1 MSYMQQMD
9 NTSVYSSENDHNAV
23 NNNPSYNTVNQFYAN
38 TKCPYTTG
46 PGQAVIKPVYIVPNE
61 QGTEETMF
69 VQNFL
74 PMTGSSNYYTI
85 STGYP
90 FPPLSYAPQPLET
103 KSSLSGPS
111 ATEEPEQ
118 S

>member
-1 MSYMQQMD
+1 MSYMQQLD

-23 NNNPSYNTVNQFYAN
+23 NNNPSYNTMNQFYAN

-61 QGTEETMF
+61 ENTEHIMS

-74 PMTGSSNYYTI
+74 PMSGNSNYYTI

-90 FPPLSYAPQPLET
+90 FPPLSYAPKPLVTQSSVPSTTET
-103 KSSLSGPS
+103 PS
-111 ATEEPEQ
+111 PQ
-118 S
+118 

>member
-1 MSYMQQMD
+1 MD

-23 NNNPSYNTVNQFYAN
+23 NNNASYNTMNQFYAN

-61 QGTEETMF
+61 QRTEETMF
-69 VQNFL
+69 IQNFL

-103 KSSLSGPS
+103 KSLLAEPS
-111 ATEEPEQ
+111 TTEEPK
-118 S
+118 